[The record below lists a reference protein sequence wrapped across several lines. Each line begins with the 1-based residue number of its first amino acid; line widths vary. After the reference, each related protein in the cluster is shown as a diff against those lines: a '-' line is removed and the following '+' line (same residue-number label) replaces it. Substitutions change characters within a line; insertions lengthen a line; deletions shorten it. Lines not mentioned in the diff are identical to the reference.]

1 LLREFLPAATV
12 IALLTNPKQPRE
24 FERRDV
30 EEKIRAIGWQ
40 LRYVQA
46 SNIDEFEDIFAT
58 LARERIGGLIVGNET
73 FFFSESARLA
83 LLASSYRVP
92 AIGPLRAF
100 AEAGGLLSYGANI
113 PDGIRQAGIYTGK
126 VLKGEKPADLPVMQ
140 PSRFE
145 LVINAKSA
153 KALGLAV
160 PLTLQATADQVI
172 E

>member
-1 LLREFLPAATV
+1 VRT
-12 IALLTNPKQPRE
+12 
-24 FERRDV
+24 
-30 EEKIRAIGWQ
+30 IGWQ

-46 SNIDEFEDIFAT
+46 SSIDEFEDVFAT
-58 LARERIGGLIVGNET
+58 LARERVGGLIVGNET

-83 LLASSYRVP
+83 SLTSSYRVP

-113 PDGIRQAGIYTGK
+113 PDGIRQAAISTGK
-126 VLKGEKPADLPVMQ
+126 VLKGEKPADLPVML

-160 PLTLQATADQVI
+160 PPTLLATADEVI